1 MDYEPTEEQ
10 ADVRSQARR
19 LYDQGVKLVGQWC
32 HRIPNL
38 TMRKWNQWMG
48 IDGFLDWWRDLFPEH
63 SSITM
68 VDILALEY
76 ESTQTLMNKIT
87 EGDMQAVQ
95 TAMKMVEM
103 AKDRADVTTDQSLD
117 QWFESEDSEWFD

>member
-1 MDYEPTEEQ
+1 
-10 ADVRSQARR
+10 
-19 LYDQGVKLVGQWC
+19 
-32 HRIPNL
+32 
-38 TMRKWNQWMG
+38 MG